1 MGTWRAGT
9 SRPVDLMRVPASG
22 GEKQFVMRSIY
33 DAYPSVR
40 CAQSVSLCVVAE
52 RSPDLKQMI
61 FSELN
66 PGRGRGRE
74 LARFRVEITPDAHYQ
89 WDLSRDG
96 TRIATLKESE
106 PAITIMSLENGPAEK
121 ISVAGS
127 PNLYSLDWNPD
138 GRLLVSALAN
148 EGYSL
153 LSVDTKGGVS
163 LLWQTKGSA
172 RHPGD
177 VFRSGS
183 LAPRALSSPDG
194 RHLAIQTSSVTSNIW
209 MIENF

>member
-1 MGTWRAGT
+1 M
-9 SRPVDLMRVPASG
+9 P
-22 GEKQFVMRSIY
+22 EI
-33 DAYPSVR
+33 
-40 CAQSVSLCVVAE
+40 VAV
-52 RSPDLKQMI
+52 L
-61 FSELN
+61 
-66 PGRGRGRE
+66 
-74 LARFRVEITPDAHYQ
+74 TPDAHYQ

-96 TRIATLKESE
+96 TRIATLKGSE
-106 PAITIMSLENGPAEK
+106 PSITIMSLENGPAEK
-121 ISVAGS
+121 ISVEGS

-177 VFRSGS
+177 VFRSGL

-194 RHLAIQTSSVTSNIW
+194 RHVAIQTSSVTSNIW
-209 MIENF
+209 MIENLLTSASASIHSGRRQRHRKHRPTIGSVRRFHGAVVLLHD